1 MLEALN
7 LIQDLATL
15 RELVRAREILVRHL
29 PGLYNVADGLTKE
42 MTRSK
47 IEETVVSPLRRGEL
61 RVV

>member
-15 RELVRAREILVRHL
+15 RGLVRGREILVRHL
-29 PGLYNVADGLTKE
+29 PGVSNIADGLTKE
-42 MTRSK
+42 MSRNK
-47 IEETVVSPLRRGEL
+47 IEEVIVSSMRRGEI